1 MHDDI
6 SIGSKTVW
14 GNLWDKTGRPTGGWN
29 DNHKLM
35 MDIFHESLPQEMC
48 LLLVADYK
56 FWFVKT
62 DAQVKVYSGIIMPEI
77 QRMTR

>member
-1 MHDDI
+1 
-6 SIGSKTVW
+6 
-14 GNLWDKTGRPTGGWN
+14 
-29 DNHKLM
+29 M